1 MKGPF
6 LSDYGGNP
14 RGGTLGDPRSHSVVM
29 RLRLVRAAL
38 HPLTAPIG
46 AGPAGIHTAGPQ
58 RCVVGAARGRL
69 SPLREPPWPA
79 AALQPHVRLPPEQ
92 QRARFSR
99 GAVRTS
105 EITCL
110 RVSQLQW
117 VAAQPGREAGGFL
130 GSEDPRG
137 QTPPRSSS
145 SRLRVGAKWHARGVV
160 SHYVTFKRWELLSAA
175 TFQLRQ
181 QLSDLAKEVSGL
193 GSDPVHTKDC
203 LGDSPS
209 GLFSH

>member
-1 MKGPF
+1 MGP
-6 LSDYGGNP
+6 S
-14 RGGTLGDPRSHSVVM
+14 GDPRSHSVVM
-29 RLRLVRAAL
+29 RLRLVRADL
-38 HPLTAPIG
+38 HPLTAPIE

-58 RCVVGAARGRL
+58 RCVVRAARGRL

-79 AALQPHVRLPPEQ
+79 AALQSHVRLPPEQ

-105 EITCL
+105 EITRL

-145 SRLRVGAKWHARGVV
+145 SRLRVRQVACALCRFTLCDLQEVGTVIGR
-160 SHYVTFKRWELLSAA
+160 YFSAEA
-175 TFQLRQ
+175 T
-181 QLSDLAKEVSGL
+181 AE
-193 GSDPVHTKDC
+193 
-203 LGDSPS
+203 
-209 GLFSH
+209 